1 MYAREE
7 KLAGAEGASNLE
19 DWGYALP
26 ENFAIWRHKYGI
38 SVAEVQ
44 TFLLMKRP

>member
-7 KLAGAEGASNLE
+7 KLQRRRRLKLEG
-19 DWGYALP
+19 WGYAP
-26 ENFAIWRHKYGI
+26 PDFAILRHKYGI

>member
-7 KLAGAEGASNLE
+7 KLERGRRCKLGG
-19 DWGYALP
+19 WGYASP
-26 ENFAIWRHKYGI
+26 ENFCHFTSFKYGI

-44 TFLLMKRP
+44 TFLLAERP

>member
-1 MYAREE
+1 MYQREE
-7 KLAGAEGASNLE
+7 KLERRRRASNLE
-19 DWGYALP
+19 DWGYDPP
-26 ENFAIWRHKYGI
+26 ENFAIWRHKYEI

>member
-1 MYAREE
+1 MYQREE
-7 KLAGAEGASNLE
+7 KLERRRRFKLGGW
-19 DWGYALP
+19 DYAPP
-26 ENFAIWRHKYGI
+26 ENFTSLRPKYEI